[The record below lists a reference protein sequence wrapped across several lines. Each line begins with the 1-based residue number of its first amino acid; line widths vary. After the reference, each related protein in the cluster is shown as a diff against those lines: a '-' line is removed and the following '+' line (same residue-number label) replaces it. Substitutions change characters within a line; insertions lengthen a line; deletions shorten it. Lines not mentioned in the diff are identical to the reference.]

1 MNELRMML
9 TVRLPDGTEIRQ
21 CASGMYTTE
30 DERVQRIDEG
40 VKILGAWA
48 QRKYK
53 EKASCAS

>member
-1 MNELRMML
+1 MML

-40 VKILGAWA
+40 MTLLGAWA

-53 EKASCAS
+53 ENASCAS